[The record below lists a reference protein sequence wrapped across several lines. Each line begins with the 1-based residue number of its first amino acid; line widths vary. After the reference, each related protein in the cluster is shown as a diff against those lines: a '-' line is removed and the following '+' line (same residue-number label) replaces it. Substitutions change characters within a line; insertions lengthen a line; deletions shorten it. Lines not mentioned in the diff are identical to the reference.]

1 MSFSTSGFGQ
11 ITPAVKNLIIIN
23 VLAWLATAVLKS
35 QMGINLN
42 DSLGLHCFMSGKF
55 SPIQLL
61 TYMFLHGGFS
71 HLFFNMFAV
80 FMFGRIIEQT
90 WGTSRFVVYYFVT
103 GIGAGLINM
112 LAQYYDIL
120 PMIQS
125 IDLCMSEPTTA
136 NLDALIGKY
145 GAVSFES
152 QRLVSGFISSYNG
165 LINSDPAA
173 ATSIAREFLVQYQE
187 AYIDAHVTIGASGSV
202 FGVLLAFGMLFP
214 NMYLMLLIPPI
225 PIKAKYFVI
234 GYAVIE
240 LFMGVQNFAAD
251 NIAHWAHLG
260 GMFFG
265 FLLIKFWQKH

>member
-1 MSFSTSGFGQ
+1 M
-11 ITPAVKNLIIIN
+11 A
-23 VLAWLATAVLKS
+23 
-35 QMGINLN
+35 
-42 DSLGLHCFMSGKF
+42 
-55 SPIQLL
+55 
-61 TYMFLHGGFS
+61 
-71 HLFFNMFAV
+71 
-80 FMFGRIIEQT
+80 E
-90 WGTSRFVVYYFVT
+90 
-103 GIGAGLINM
+103 
-112 LAQYYDIL
+112 
-120 PMIQS
+120 
-125 IDLCMSEPTTA
+125 
-136 NLDALIGKY
+136 
-145 GAVSFES
+145 
-152 QRLVSGFISSYNG
+152 LVSGFVSSYNG
-165 LINSDPAA
+165 LINGDPAA

-260 GMFFG
+260 GMLFG